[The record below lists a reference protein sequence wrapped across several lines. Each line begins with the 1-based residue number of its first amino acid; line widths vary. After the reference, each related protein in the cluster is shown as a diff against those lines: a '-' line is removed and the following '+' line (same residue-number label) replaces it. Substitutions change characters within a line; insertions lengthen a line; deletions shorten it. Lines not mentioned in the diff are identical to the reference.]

1 MTPPRTM
8 TKALVPTMGALHAGH
23 LALVDRARE
32 LADDVVVSIFVN
44 PTQFGAGEDF
54 DRYPRTLD
62 ADRALLGDRATV
74 FAPTVDKVYP
84 PDNPPV
90 VISAGPL
97 GAVWEGASRPG
108 HFDGVL
114 TVVNR
119 LFDLVQPVVA
129 VFGEKDWQQLA
140 LIRAMAATRH
150 PEIQIVGVPT
160 VREPDGLAMSSRN
173 RYLSPAERETAALIP
188 AALRDIAA
196 AGGTD
201 ESIVR
206 AAAKLDHVGIVV
218 DYLDVVDPVTLKPT
232 RGNGPARV
240 IVAAHVGTTRLID
253 NLSVRD

>member
-1 MTPPRTM
+1 M

-23 LALVDRARE
+23 LALVVRARE
-32 LADDVVVSIFVN
+32 LADEVVVSIFVN

-62 ADRALLGDRATV
+62 ADRELLGDRATV
-74 FAPTVDKVYP
+74 FAPTVDEVYP

-97 GAVWEGASRPG
+97 GSVWEGVSRPR

-119 LFDLVQPVVA
+119 LFDLVRPDIA

-140 LIRAMAATRH
+140 LIRAMAATHH
-150 PEIQIVGVPT
+150 PDIRIVGVPT

-206 AAAKLDHVGIVV
+206 ASAKLDHAGIVL
-218 DYLDVVDPVTLKPT
+218 DYLEVVDPVTLEPT
-232 RGNGPARV
+232 RGTGPARA
-240 IVAAHVGTTRLID
+240 IVAARVGTTRLID
-253 NLSVRD
+253 NLSVRDKSKR

>member
-1 MTPPRTM
+1 M
-8 TKALVPTMGALHAGH
+8 
-23 LALVDRARE
+23 
-32 LADDVVVSIFVN
+32 
-44 PTQFGAGEDF
+44 
-54 DRYPRTLD
+54 
-62 ADRALLGDRATV
+62 
-74 FAPTVDKVYP
+74 
-84 PDNPPV
+84 
-90 VISAGPL
+90 
-97 GAVWEGASRPG
+97 WEGASRPG

-119 LFDLVQPVVA
+119 LFEIVRPDVA

-206 AAAKLDHVGIVV
+206 ASAKLDHAGIVV
-218 DYLDVVDPVTLKPT
+218 DYLDVVDPVTLEPT
-232 RGNGPARV
+232 RGTGPARA
-240 IVAAHVGTTRLID
+240 IIAARVGTTRLID

>member
-1 MTPPRTM
+1 
-8 TKALVPTMGALHAGH
+8 MGALHAGH

-32 LADDVVVSIFVN
+32 LADEVVVSIFVN
-44 PTQFGAGEDF
+44 PTQFGAGDDF
-54 DRYPRTLD
+54 DRYPRTLE
-62 ADRALLGDRATV
+62 ADRALLGHRATV
-74 FAPTVDKVYP
+74 FTPTVDEVYP
-84 PDNPPV
+84 TDNPPA
-90 VISAGPL
+90 VIPAGPL
-97 GAVWEGASRPG
+97 GSVWEGVSRPG

-119 LFDLVQPVVA
+119 LFDLVQPDFA

-140 LIRAMAATRH
+140 LIRAMAAMHH

-201 ESIVR
+201 ESIVQ
-206 AAAKLDHVGIVV
+206 ASAKLDHAGIVL
-218 DYLDVVDPVTLKPT
+218 DYLDVVDPVTLEPT
-232 RGNGPARV
+232 RGTAPARAIIAV
-240 IVAAHVGTTRLID
+240 RVGTTRLID
-253 NLSVRD
+253 NLSVRY